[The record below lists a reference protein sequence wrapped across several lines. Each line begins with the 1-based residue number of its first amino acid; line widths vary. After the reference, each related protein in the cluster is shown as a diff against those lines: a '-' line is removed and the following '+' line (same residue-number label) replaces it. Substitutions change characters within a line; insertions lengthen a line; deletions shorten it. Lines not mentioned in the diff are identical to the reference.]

1 MRNIIKHILKEEY
14 DSKSDRVK
22 SIVYKYG
29 IKQAIELVVGGVDTI
44 RQAYEDN
51 PLEFLNQFNDLT
63 SFEKNS
69 IIFYVDKDRN
79 PLFYYYPNK
88 ENGYVYINNN
98 RIWVFF
104 EKVIGLKY
112 SEIQT
117 IINNWLEETYNL
129 RGLTPGTLA
138 SLELYRKN
146 SLPR

>member
-1 MRNIIKHILKEEY
+1 MRTIIKHILKEEY

-69 IIFYVDKDRN
+69 IIFYVDKDRLT
-79 PLFYYYPNK
+79 LFMYHSNEK
-88 ENGYVYINNN
+88 NRYVYIDYD

-104 EKVIGLKY
+104 EKVIDLGY
-112 SEIQT
+112 SETQD
-117 IINNWLEETYNL
+117 IIKNWLEDTYNIT
-129 RGLTPGTLA
+129 GLKPLI
-138 SLELYRKN
+138 
-146 SLPR
+146 LPAV

>member
-69 IIFYVDKDRN
+69 IIFYVDKDRLT
-79 PLFYYYPNK
+79 LFMYHSNEK
-88 ENGYVYINNN
+88 NRYVYIDYD

-104 EKVIGLKY
+104 EKVIDLGY
-112 SEIQT
+112 SETQD
-117 IINNWLEETYNL
+117 IIKNWLEDTYNIT
-129 RGLTPGTLA
+129 GLKPLI
-138 SLELYRKN
+138 
-146 SLPR
+146 LPAV